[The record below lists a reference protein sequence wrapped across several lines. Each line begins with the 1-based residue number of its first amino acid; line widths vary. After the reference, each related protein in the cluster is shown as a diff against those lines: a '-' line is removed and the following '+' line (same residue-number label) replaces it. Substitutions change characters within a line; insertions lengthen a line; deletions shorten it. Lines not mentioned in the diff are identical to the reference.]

1 MSKSTK
7 DIDLGERMFI
17 LAKGR
22 PKSGK
27 TTFAGSFPGAYFLDS
42 DGRMAPLKKMFAD
55 KDIPYDT
62 YFRFDK
68 LYARIEE
75 LAKYCPYD
83 TVVLDGLTMTVKSML
98 TYLIDLRG
106 QSGASSTDKVQAKRF
121 GVIKLPDIEDWNG
134 EAQGISQLM
143 DILRV
148 LPCHVI
154 VTAHLQYH
162 TTTDIKT
169 NTTKTTTHVVTG
181 AKKTASIF
189 TGYFDEVY
197 HFETEGGFG
206 EIKYVFHT
214 VGGGDSFAGTALPLD
229 RSIDFT
235 NKPAFDII
243 QEQLKNNAI
252 QLDKARHEAARFK
265 SLKMP
270 DEPEIKKL

>member
-7 DIDLGERMFI
+7 DLDLGERLFV
-17 LAKGR
+17 LAKGK

-27 TTFAGSFPGAYFLDS
+27 TIFSASFPDPYFLDA
-42 DGRMAPLKKMFAD
+42 DGRIAPVKKMFPD

-62 YFRFDK
+62 YFEFNK

-75 LAKYCPYD
+75 LDKYCPYG

-98 TYLIDLRG
+98 SYLIDLRG
-106 QSGASSTDKVQAKRF
+106 RGGKSSTDKVQAQRF

-134 EAQGISQLM
+134 EAQGISQMM
-143 DILRV
+143 DILRT

-154 VTAHLQYH
+154 VTAHIQYH

-169 NTTKTTTHVVTG
+169 NITKTTSHVVTG

-189 TGYFDEVY
+189 AGYFDEVY
-197 HFETEGGFG
+197 HFETEGGLG
-206 EIKYVFHT
+206 EMKYIFNT
-214 VGGGDSFAGTALPLD
+214 VGGGDSFAGTALPLE

-235 NKPAFDII
+235 DKSAFDII
-243 QEQLKNNAI
+243 QEQLKSHSI

-265 SLKMP
+265 SLKLP
-270 DEPEIKKL
+270 EEPKKP